1 MLVPVDLL
9 KSTKTSKKLLTK
21 MTLLTLIS
29 FTNFWLNSVSSTSD
43 IQNKFVISTGRTL
56 LEALKDQ

>member
-9 KSTKTSKKLLTK
+9 KYTKTSRKLLTK

-43 IQNKFVISTGRTL
+43 IRNKFVISTRRIL

>member
-21 MTLLTLIS
+21 MNLLTLIS

-43 IQNKFVISTGRTL
+43 IRNKFVISTRRIL